1 MIAPMETTK
10 ARLISSGELAKH
22 SRIFFALLAYKVVY
36 LLAISAA
43 ISIWPKDAHADMY
56 HSDRQV
62 VTPDGYL
69 TFDCHFASWDAEH
82 YLYIAAHGYEAGAG
96 RCAFYPLFPMMIR
109 YFSIVT
115 FGSQLVAG
123 MILSNLFSLAGWFVF
138 FTLVCRRFG
147 ESTAKLAVIL
157 LVTFPGALFFQFIY
171 TESLFFLLLMLLLLG
186 LQENWFW
193 LALVAAFL
201 LPLTRAVGLF
211 CVFPLLWHVMTH
223 STWASWKEKFSWG
236 KQKSVTGEQA
246 PTTPGRAPAVSTN
259 PLRHGTG
266 WLLLAPLCGWA
277 IYLLLMKHWTGNA
290 FEGFAAQKQFGLQSI
305 GNLFKFSHFLST
317 LISPANFHE
326 VGGSS
331 LDRCSFMLL
340 MYVLPIIWRLDK
352 SWFLWSLLLGIV
364 PAMTGMF
371 VSYTRF
377 ASVVFPL
384 FIALAVFLNMPG
396 FIFRWMRVVI
406 IATFFI
412 LQIILVWRFVNYRWA
427 G

>member
-1 MIAPMETTK
+1 MEITK
-10 ARLISSGELAKH
+10 ARLISNGELAKH
-22 SRIFFALLAYKVVY
+22 YRVFLALLAYKVIY

-43 ISIWPKDAHADMY
+43 ISIWPKDAHANIF

-69 TFDCHFASWDAEH
+69 TFDSHFASWDAEH
-82 YLYIAAHGYEAGAG
+82 YLFIAAHGYEAGAG

-115 FGSQLVAG
+115 FGSQLLAG
-123 MILSNLFSLAGWFVF
+123 MILSNLFSLVGWFIF
-138 FTLVCRRFG
+138 FMLVCRRFG

-157 LVTFPGALFFQFIY
+157 LMTFPGALFFQFIY

-193 LALVAAFL
+193 LALAAGFL
-201 LPLTRAVGLF
+201 LPLARAVGLF

-223 STWASWKEKFSWG
+223 SAPGCCASWEEKLPWG
-236 KQKSVTGEQA
+236 KQKSMVVEQTQA
-246 PTTPGRAPAVSTN
+246 SASRMGAISTN
-259 PLRHGTG
+259 QFRGGNG
-266 WLLLAPLCGWA
+266 WLLLAPICGWA
-277 IYLLLMKHWTGNA
+277 VYLLLMKHWTGNA
-290 FEGFAAQKQFGLQSI
+290 FEGFEAQKQFGVQSI
-305 GNLFKFSHFLST
+305 GNLFDLTHFLST
-317 LISPANFHE
+317 LATPTSFDEIR
-326 VGGSS
+326 GSS
-331 LDRCSFMLL
+331 VDRCSFMLL
-340 MYVLPIIWRLDK
+340 MYSLPIIWRLDK
-352 SWFLWSLLLGIV
+352 GWFLWSLFLGIV

-377 ASVVFPL
+377 AAVVFPL

-396 FIFRWMRVVI
+396 LLFRSLRVVI

-412 LQIILVWRFVNYRWA
+412 LQMILVWRFVNYRWA